1 MPQQRT
7 LLHAD
12 AAWTVERVRK
22 HAAPVQW
29 STTYEAASGR
39 WVVPTEGLLEFQL
52 AGVVVL
58 LDGLTA
64 LGLPQ
69 GMPYQMRPLQPT
81 AQTSIVACAHSGV
94 VQYGT
99 SWLAGLQVRTLSP
112 RAMWQL
118 RTQWRS
124 LGSSPAPH
132 EGKVAAAAGGATQ
145 ALHAVLRP
153 GAPHTPPASQPAQ
166 VPTAPPAVARA
177 RRFMAQQ
184 VHAASGEPWS
194 LGDAAD
200 VAGCSAFHLAHLFRR
215 HLGQSLHSYRQRL
228 RMASALQRLEA
239 GEADLAALAHD
250 LGYCSQSHLG
260 AVFRREVGVT
270 LGQARAALQ
279 GC

>member
-12 AAWTVERVRK
+12 AVWTIERVRK

-29 STTYEAASGR
+29 SATYEAASGR
-39 WVVPTEGLLEFQL
+39 WVVPTDGLLEFQL

-69 GMPYQMRPLQPT
+69 RVPYRMRPLQPT
-81 AQTSIVACAHSGV
+81 GQTSIVVCAHCGAA
-94 VQYGT
+94 QHRT
-99 SWLAGLQVRTLSP
+99 AWLAGLQVRTLSP
-112 RAMWQL
+112 RDMWQL
-118 RTQWRS
+118 RAHWRS
-124 LGSSPAPH
+124 LGSSRAQH
-132 EGKVAAAAGGATQ
+132 QGKVAATDGAPQT
-145 ALHAVLRP
+145 LHAVLGP
-153 GAPHTPPASQPAQ
+153 GAPHTPTASQPAQ
-166 VPTAPPAVARA
+166 VPSAPPAVARA

-184 VHAASGEPWS
+184 VHAASGERWS

-200 VAGCSAFHLAHLFRR
+200 VAGCSIFHLAHLFSR

-270 LGQARAALQ
+270 LGQARAALK

>member
-29 STTYEAASGR
+29 SATYEAASGR
-39 WVVPTEGLLEFQL
+39 WVVPTDGLLEFQL

-81 AQTSIVACAHSGV
+81 AQTSIVAC
-94 VQYGT
+94 VQTGAAQHGT
-99 SWLAGLQVRTLSP
+99 SWLAGLQVCTLSP
-112 RAMWQL
+112 RAMWEL
-118 RTQWRS
+118 RTKCLS
-124 LGSSPAPH
+124 PGSSPAPH
-132 EGKVAAAAGGATQ
+132 EGKVSAAAGGATQ
-145 ALHAVLRP
+145 ALHAVLLP
-153 GAPHTPPASQPAQ
+153 GAPRTPAASQPAQ
-166 VPTAPPAVARA
+166 VPAAPPSVARA

-184 VHAASGEPWS
+184 VHAASGERWS

-215 HLGQSLHSYRQRL
+215 HLGQSLHGYRQRL

-260 AVFRREVGVT
+260 AVFRGEVGVT